1 MFFQFL
7 EKFRH
12 QHGILAAG
20 DTDCDL
26 VALLNQVVG
35 VERPR
40 KRPPDRLAEFFYNT
54 LLNSRPFF
62 LSIRL
67 GFSAYEAGQG
77 EAQPRTVTTLHIDRV
92 KSVSGQTTHPL
103 LTLLT
108 GMAHHVHW
116 MHFV

>member
-7 EKFRH
+7 EKFATAWN
-12 QHGILAAG
+12 LAAG
-20 DTDCDL
+20 GTDCDL

-35 VERPR
+35 IERPR

-67 GFSAYEAGQG
+67 GFSAYEA
-77 EAQPRTVTTLHIDRV
+77 
-92 KSVSGQTTHPL
+92 
-103 LTLLT
+103 
-108 GMAHHVHW
+108 
-116 MHFV
+116 